1 MQVVSRVG
9 CLEEVGVQLGMEQSN
24 MYKAGL
30 KTILSENLKE
40 TPAARGGVLGGKIG
54 KWAGTPLPGA
64 PPLPLTAV
72 SCVSS

>member
-9 CLEEVGVQLGMEQSN
+9 CLEEVAVQRGTEQSN

-40 TPAARGGVLGGKIG
+40 TPAARWGVLGGETG
-54 KWAGTPLPGA
+54 KQAGTPLPGA
-64 PPLPLTAV
+64 PPPPLTAV
-72 SCVSS
+72 SCLSS

>member
-9 CLEEVGVQLGMEQSN
+9 CLEEVAVQRGTEQSN

-40 TPAARGGVLGGKIG
+40 TPAARRGVLGGETG
-54 KWAGTPLPGA
+54 KQAGTPLPGA
-64 PPLPLTAV
+64 PPPPLTAV
-72 SCVSS
+72 SCLSS